1 MDPPLGDVRSLTTS
15 IASGDRDAFA
25 RLYESRF
32 DRLFALARR
41 FTGLDEQRCLDI
53 VQDAMI
59 RAIRSIKVC
68 DDEPALDAWL
78 ARVVRSAAI
87 DAVRAERRRR
97 ARELGSAQATSSF
110 EANRAGE
117 ARSGWLAAEVARL
130 DDVAQAL
137 LRARFAEGGT
147 LERIGA
153 RFGLGPAAAH
163 GRIARAIDTL
173 RKRTGREGAP

>member
-1 MDPPLGDVRSLTTS
+1 MDPPLGDIRALTAS

-32 DRLFALARR
+32 DSLFLLARR

-59 RAIRSIKVC
+59 RAIRAIKVC

-87 DAVRAERRRR
+87 DAVRSERRRR
-97 ARELGSAQATSSF
+97 ARELAVAP
-110 EANRAGE
+110 
-117 ARSGWLAAEVARL
+117 ARRESGADRPDPARVEWLRAEVARL
-130 DDVAQAL
+130 EGVAQDL

-147 LERIGA
+147 LERIGG
-153 RFGLGPAAAH
+153 RLGLGPAAAH
-163 GRIARAIDTL
+163 ARIARAVATL
-173 RKRTGREGAP
+173 RKRGGTGGVE